1 MPTYAD
7 LRHYYYMG
15 LDVLSCVKMGY
26 NGQFTPSYLLIDP
39 ESGSFVP
46 TEACR
51 PLIAA
56 PTAPVSNEVNET
68 INLL

>member
-1 MPTYAD
+1 
-7 LRHYYYMG
+7 MG
-15 LDVLSCVKMGY
+15 LDVQSCEKMCY
-26 NGQFTPSYLLIDP
+26 KGQFTPSYLLMDP

-68 INLL
+68 INLLEG